1 LIEKLKLKANDNN
14 AYEKED
20 LRLVMET
27 KDFKLVVEFY
37 EIVIQESKN
46 EMKVGRIV
54 GVAYLDEK

>member
-1 LIEKLKLKANDNN
+1 LN
-14 AYEKED
+14 AYEKDD
-20 LRLVMET
+20 LMLFMET

-46 EMKVGRIV
+46 EMKVGRIG